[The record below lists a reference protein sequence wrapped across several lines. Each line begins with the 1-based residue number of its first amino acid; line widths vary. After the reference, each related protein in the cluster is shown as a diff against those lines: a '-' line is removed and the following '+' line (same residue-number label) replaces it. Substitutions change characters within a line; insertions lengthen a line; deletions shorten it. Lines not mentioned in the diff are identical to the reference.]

1 MQVPSNDSAD
11 ATLAEVDTAAGVEMR
26 RLRWHAR
33 RGLLEN
39 DILLGRFFERHGAA
53 LGPARRQALAQL
65 LELPDGTLLDLVLG
79 RADLPAALDRPPVQE
94 VLLQLRAA

>member
-1 MQVPSNDSAD
+1 MHAPLTESAD
-11 ATLAEVDTAAGVEMR
+11 SSRADGDAVACVEMR

-79 RADLPAALDRPPVQE
+79 RADLPAALDLPPVQE